1 MKILMIMN
9 TLNQIVR
16 YVNLADHNP
25 RKFTKVD
32 KDFTKK
38 HDFND
43 IKFPVKIRD
52 IHKMEKRNSNG
63 ISPFAHGNKKTKTSN
78 LCFKK
83 YTVMCYDTLH
93 RGRKHFFH
101 IVNKLLVKKKY

>member
-1 MKILMIMN
+1 MIMN

-43 IKFPVKIRD
+43 IKLPVKIRD
-52 IHKMEKRNSNG
+52 IHKMEKG
-63 ISPFAHGNKKTKTSN
+63 IPMALVPLLMEIKKQKHPIYASKNILSCVMILYIVEENIFFTLLTS
-78 LCFKK
+78 F
-83 YTVMCYDTLH
+83 
-93 RGRKHFFH
+93 
-101 IVNKLLVKKKY
+101 